1 MIRSLRTIGV
11 VARKDPR
18 NIDYYW
24 LQNRRS
30 PKPDVPDSETTL
42 IGAGRITATPLQFER
57 TNEAAFA
64 ALKDKFES

>member
-1 MIRSLRTIGV
+1 MLDDIDV

-24 LQNRRS
+24 LQNHRS
-30 PKPDVPDSETTL
+30 TKPDVPDSETTL

-57 TNEAAFA
+57 TNEAAFV